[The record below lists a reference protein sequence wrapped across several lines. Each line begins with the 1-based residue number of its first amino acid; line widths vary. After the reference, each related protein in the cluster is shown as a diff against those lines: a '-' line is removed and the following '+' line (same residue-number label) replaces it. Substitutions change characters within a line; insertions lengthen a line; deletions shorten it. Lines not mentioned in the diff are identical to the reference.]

1 MLSLTSCPPCKS
13 IRKKLKMN
21 KYLILL
27 ILCSVL
33 LSSIAQIV
41 LKTGMSNTSVLNA
54 IQTASSLQ
62 IFKAITTNFYV
73 IGGLGLYFASAAV
86 WLFVLAKVDVSFAY
100 PFVGL
105 GFVVTMLLAFFI
117 NGEVLSATKIVGTLC
132 IAIGVAIMA
141 QG

>member
-1 MLSLTSCPPCKS
+1 MEKKS
-13 IRKKLKMN
+13 KMN

-41 LKTGMSNTSVLNA
+41 LKTGMSNTSVLSA
-54 IQTASSLQ
+54 IQSASAFQ
-62 IFKAITTNFYV
+62 VFKTIATNFYV
-73 IGGLGLYFASAAV
+73 VGGLALYFASAAV
-86 WLFVLAKVDVSFAY
+86 WLFVLARVDVSFAY

-105 GFVVTMLLAFFI
+105 GFVVTMFLAFMI
-117 NGEVLSATKIVGTLC
+117 NGEVLSATKVVGTLF
-132 IAIGVAIMA
+132 IALGVAIMA

>member
-1 MLSLTSCPPCKS
+1 M
-13 IRKKLKMN
+13 
-21 KYLILL
+21 
-27 ILCSVL
+27 CSVL

-41 LKTGMSNTSVLNA
+41 LKMGMSNPVVLSA
-54 IQTASSLQ
+54 IQSASALQ
-62 IFKAITTNFYV
+62 SVKAIATNIYV

-86 WLFVLAKVDVSFAY
+86 WLLVLAKVDVSFAY

-117 NGEVLSATKIVGTLC
+117 SGEPLTSTKIAGTLC

>member
-1 MLSLTSCPPCKS
+1 
-13 IRKKLKMN
+13 MN
-21 KYLILL
+21 ILLVML

-33 LSSIAQIV
+33 LSAFAQIT
-41 LKTGMSNTSVLNA
+41 LKIGMSSPIIQHA
-54 IQTASSLQ
+54 IASSSAFTVIQ
-62 IFKAITTNFYV
+62 SVSTNMYV

-105 GFVVTMLLAFFI
+105 GFVITMLLAFFI
-117 NGEVLSATKIVGTLC
+117 NGEVLSTTKVVGTLC
-132 IAIGVAIMA
+132 IALGVAIMA